1 VHVGV
6 RGAAEELI
14 DVGDR
19 AGEREACEYEG
30 QTVGRNW
37 VWPVVDL
44 EVQVRATGLAGVP
57 YPAQHLAAV
66 DPLAGAHTD
75 AAGLEVRTGRT
86 ARRGA

>member
-1 VHVGV
+1 
-6 RGAAEELI
+6 
-14 DVGDR
+14 
-19 AGEREACEYEG
+19 
-30 QTVGRNW
+30 
-37 VWPVVDL
+37 L